1 MYPVGGSGPWFDE
14 IVRIVPIANHVFFCH
29 NFFPMGSSQKKS
41 KTFLSPLTQA
51 YGLIHGTGALLLLSF
66 RRYAPFPPSPPLCQH
81 GALCRSAHGKSL
93 FLFTYMH
100 FILIFSPEN
109 LDSHPKTLW
118 SCCCPLEPRSG
129 PCVKS
134 LRVSGLVP
142 ASRADC
148 YREVPGIS
156 R

>member
-1 MYPVGGSGPWFDE
+1 
-14 IVRIVPIANHVFFCH
+14 
-29 NFFPMGSSQKKS
+29 MGSSQKNS

-51 YGLIHGTGALLLLSF
+51 YGLIHGTGELSSSSPSEGTPPSLLS
-66 RRYAPFPPSPPLCQH
+66 PPIRQH
-81 GALCRSAHGKSL
+81 GALRRSPHGKPL
-93 FLFTYMH
+93 FLFTYTR

-109 LDSHPKTLW
+109 LDSHQKTLW

-129 PCVKS
+129 PSVKS